1 MTDPHTRS
9 CLQRAAG
16 EQMCHLSPLQA
27 YTIFSVLNQGTG
39 PRVPLTNQDM
49 AVKVKMFVRM
59 EDLEV

>member
-1 MTDPHTRS
+1 
-9 CLQRAAG
+9 
-16 EQMCHLSPLQA
+16 MCHLSPLQA

-49 AVKVKMFVRM
+49 GVKVKMFVRM